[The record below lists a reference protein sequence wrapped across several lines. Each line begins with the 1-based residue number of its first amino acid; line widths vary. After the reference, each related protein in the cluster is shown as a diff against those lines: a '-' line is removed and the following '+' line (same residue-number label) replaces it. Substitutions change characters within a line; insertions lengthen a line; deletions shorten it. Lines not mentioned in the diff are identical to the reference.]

1 MEKSKDSKKVA
12 AGKARAEALS
22 PERRKE
28 IARDAVNSRWD
39 KDKKIPKA
47 VYTGTLS
54 IGEMVFPCSVLSDGT
69 RILTQTDFMEGM
81 EMYYSGYLSTS
92 EKLDDSPA
100 DLPPFLLYKALKP
113 FVDKRFPDLRNISVR
128 YRTEKGRIAHGVVA
142 DIIPVIFDVW
152 IDADEAGGLT
162 DRQKK
167 ISKKAKLLMRAL
179 AHTGIIA
186 LVDEVTGYQR
196 DRASD
201 ALSQILEAFIAKELQ
216 PWIKTFPDDYYEQ
229 LFRLRGLNYPNGT
242 VKRPS
247 YFGYLTNDIIY
258 MRLAPG
264 VLDELRTTTPKL
276 SSGKRKHHFHRKL
289 TSTIGHPKL
298 REHLSSVVTIMKL
311 SSDYNDFKSKLDI
324 IHPVYGETIPIEF
337 GDDFSQSDFEGL

>member
-1 MEKSKDSKKVA
+1 MKKPKDSKKA
-12 AGKARAEALS
+12 AAAKARANSLS

-28 IARDAVNSRWD
+28 IAINAVNSRWD
-39 KDKKIPKA
+39 RDKKIPKA
-47 VYTGTLS
+47 AYTGTLS

-69 RILTQTDFMEGM
+69 RILTQTDFMDGM
-81 EMYYSGYLSTS
+81 EMYYSGYTS
-92 EKLDDSPA
+92 ASDKLDASPA
-100 DLPPFLLYKALKP
+100 DLPPFLTYKALKP
-113 FVDKRFPDLRNISVR
+113 FVDKHFSDLRNISVR

-142 DIIPVIFDVW
+142 DIIPAICDVW
-152 IDADEAGGLT
+152 IDADEAGTLT
-162 DRQKK
+162 ERQKK
-167 ISKKAKLLMRAL
+167 ISSKAKLLMRAL

-196 DRASD
+196 DRAPD

-229 LFRLRGLNYPNGT
+229 LFRLRGLRYPTDT

-258 MRLAPG
+258 RRLAPG

-276 SSGKRKHHFHRKL
+276 PSGKRKHHFHRKL
-289 TSTIGHPKL
+289 TSSIGHPKL
-298 REHLSSVVTIMKL
+298 REHLSSVITIMKL
-311 SSDYNDFKSKLDI
+311 SDNYDDFKHKLDK
-324 IHPVYGETIPIEF
+324 IHPVYGETLSIDFGEEF
-337 GDDFSQSDFEGL
+337 LQPDFDGL